1 MYFVLRT
8 PESIFNPMPTTY
20 INYNGNIIDSS
31 QPVFTSA
38 NRAFRY
44 GDALFETIRLM
55 QGEILFFEKHLSRL
69 SRSMEL
75 LGMNSNDDLTFH
87 NLYLSIRHLDQV
99 NNLKGNGRIRL
110 EVFRNDGGLYTPH
123 TNDVSYVIETSHVN
137 VREYQLNEIGLK
149 IELYMDIKK
158 PVSRLSN
165 LKSSNALYYVMAG
178 LHKNNLNTGDC
189 LVLNTDGRIAEAISS
204 NIFLVENN
212 KLSTPA
218 LSEACVA
225 GVMREGIIEH
235 LQSQRIPL
243 IEKGITVDD
252 LLKADEIFLTDV
264 VHGIRWVSAFR
275 NKRYFNSFSKAL
287 LSEINEYHQI
297 KKV

>member
-1 MYFVLRT
+1 M
-8 PESIFNPMPTTY
+8 NPTY

-31 QPVFTSA
+31 QPVFTAA

-44 GDALFETIRLM
+44 GDAIFETIRLM

-69 SRSMEL
+69 SRSMDL
-75 LGMNSNDDLTFH
+75 LGMNPNDDLTFH

-99 NNLKGNGRIRL
+99 NNLRGNGRIRL

-123 TNDVSYVIETSHVN
+123 SNDVSYVIETSSVTHK
-137 VREYQLNEIGLK
+137 EYQLNENGLK
-149 IELYMDIKK
+149 IEIYSDIKK

-178 LHKNNLNTGDC
+178 LYKNNINTGDC

-204 NIFLVENN
+204 NIFLMDTN
-212 KLSTPA
+212 KVFTPA
-218 LSEACVA
+218 LTEACVA
-225 GVMREGIIEH
+225 GVMRETVIEH
-235 LQSQRIPL
+235 LQSHRIPI
-243 IEKGITVDD
+243 IEKGITVED

-264 VHGIRWVSAFR
+264 IHGMRWVSAFR
-275 NKRYFNSFSKAL
+275 NKRYFNNFSRAL
-287 LSEINEYHQI
+287 LSEINEYNQM

>member
-1 MYFVLRT
+1 
-8 PESIFNPMPTTY
+8 
-20 INYNGNIIDSS
+20 
-31 QPVFTSA
+31 
-38 NRAFRY
+38 
-44 GDALFETIRLM
+44 
-55 QGEILFFEKHLSRL
+55 
-69 SRSMEL
+69 MEL
-75 LGMNSNDDLTFH
+75 LGMNPNDDLTFH

-137 VREYQLNEIGLK
+137 VREYQLNETGLK
-149 IELYMDIKK
+149 IELYTDIKK

-178 LHKNNLNTGDC
+178 LHKNNLKSGDC
-189 LVLNTDGRIAEAISS
+189 LVLNTDGRISEAISS

-218 LSEACVA
+218 LTEACVA

-235 LQSQRIPL
+235 LQSHRIPL

-264 VHGIRWVSAFR
+264 IHGIRWVSGFR

>member
-1 MYFVLRT
+1 
-8 PESIFNPMPTTY
+8 MPTTY
-20 INYNGNIIDSS
+20 INYNGNILDST

-69 SRSMEL
+69 SRSMDL
-75 LGMNSNDDLTFH
+75 LKMNPNDDLTFH

-99 NNLKGNGRIRL
+99 NNLNGNGRIRL

-123 TNDVSYVIETSHVN
+123 GNDVSYLIETSLVTN
-137 VREYQLNEIGLK
+137 KEYVLNDHGLK
-149 IELYMDIKK
+149 IELYTDIKK

-178 LHKNNLNTGDC
+178 LHKNNLKTGDC

-204 NIFLVENN
+204 NIFLVDSG
-212 KLSTPA
+212 KVLTPA
-218 LSEACVA
+218 LTEACVA
-225 GVMREGIIEH
+225 GVMRENVIEH
-235 LQSQRIPL
+235 LQSHRIPL
-243 IEKGITVDD
+243 IEKGITIED

-264 VHGIRWVSAFR
+264 IHGMRWVSAFR
-275 NKRYFNSFSKAL
+275 TKRYFNNFSRAL
-287 LSEINEYHQI
+287 LSEINEYNQM

>member
-1 MYFVLRT
+1 
-8 PESIFNPMPTTY
+8 MPITY
-20 INYNGNIIDSS
+20 INYNGNIIEAS
-31 QPVFTSA
+31 QPVFTAA

-69 SRSMEL
+69 SRSMDL
-75 LGMNSNDDLTFH
+75 LRMNPNDDLTFH

-123 TNDVSYVIETSHVN
+123 SNDVSYIIETSLVTN
-137 VREYQLNEIGLK
+137 KEYILNEHGLK
-149 IELYMDIKK
+149 IELYTDIKK

-178 LHKNNLNTGDC
+178 LHKNSTNTGDC

-204 NIFLVENN
+204 NIFLVEGG
-212 KLSTPA
+212 KVLTPA
-218 LSEACVA
+218 LTEACVA
-225 GVMREGIIEH
+225 GVMRESVIEH
-235 LQSQRIPL
+235 LQSHRIPI
-243 IEKGITVDD
+243 IEKGITVED

-264 VHGIRWVSAFR
+264 IHGMRWVSAFR
-275 NKRYFNSFSKAL
+275 NKRYFNNFSRAL
-287 LSEINEYHQI
+287 LQEINEYNQI